1 MPIVLTLAGADLC
14 DDMGRAPCASQ
25 SPQDFTSCRAGARP
39 GHPIKRHMQRSKS
52 LLLDHLVG
60 GHLHDQRHREAER
73 LGGPKIDHQF
83 ELGWLQ
89 DRQVGWLCALENV
102 PSVNARLAIGAS
114 NACPIAHQAAGFD
127 VIAPVVNRW
136 NGMARRECNQPLTLA
151 SREWTAADQQRART
165 RVDYL

>member
-1 MPIVLTLAGADLC
+1 SNRFMAAKLSPGNFRLLQQYLPLSDIV
-14 DDMGRAPCASQ
+14 
-25 SPQDFTSCRAGARP
+25 
-39 GHPIKRHMQRSKS
+39 QRSKS

-89 DRQVGWLCALENV
+89 GRQVGWLCALENV

-127 VIAPVVNRW
+127 VIASIVNRW
-136 NGMARRECNQPLTLA
+136 NGMARRQCNQPLTLA
-151 SREWTAADQQRART
+151 SKEWTAADQQRART
-165 RVDYL
+165 RVDYLRERGVEFAFTCGIHH